1 MSARSSAS
9 GAICKTHIETNLLSD
24 TAGEHMSKEL
34 SRNEHIK
41 EASNYL
47 RGTLAEGLRR
57 EITGAITEDD
67 AQLVKFHGMYLQDD
81 RDLRSE
87 RTRKKMEKAFA
98 FMIRVRV
105 PGGALTGAQWL
116 ALDQVARDYGNGTVR
131 LTTRQS
137 VQLHGVIKSNLRP
150 TLHAI
155 DAVLLDSIAACG
167 DVNRNVMCN
176 PNPHQSRAHAGALE
190 LARAISDHLTP
201 RTPAY
206 REIWLDGE
214 RIAGGE
220 NEVAEPIYGKTYLPR
235 KFKIAIAVP
244 PSNDVDVF
252 AHDLGFIAI
261 LDPDGDVQGWNVT
274 AGGGMGM
281 THGEPETYPRTA
293 DIMGFCAGGDAL
305 AVAEAVVTVQRDWGD
320 RGNRKHARLKYTIED
335 RGLDA
340 FRAEVERRAGA
351 KLAAAEP
358 FAFTSTGDR
367 YGWTEGEDGRGHLT
381 LFIGNGRLRDAGPG
395 AQQLSALRRIAD
407 IHDGDLRI
415 TANQNLIVASVPPQR
430 RAAIEQ
436 IAASNALLAP
446 RSGLRRNSM
455 ACVALPTCGL
465 ALAESER
472 YLPDLMDAL
481 DERLAAHGLSAD
493 EIVIRMTGCPNG
505 CARPYL
511 AEIGLVGKGPGRYNL
526 YLGAAFDG
534 SRLSKLYAED
544 VDHAAIIAQLD
555 PLFAVYAAERGLG
568 EHFGDFVVRA
578 GFVARTGNGRDFH
591 ANAGARR
598 AA

>member
-1 MSARSSAS
+1 M
-9 GAICKTHIETNLLSD
+9 GQ
-24 TAGEHMSKEL
+24 EL
-34 SRNEHIK
+34 SRNERIK
-41 EASNYL
+41 EASDYL
-47 RGTLAEGLRR
+47 RGTLADGLRQ
-57 EITGAITEDD
+57 EITGAISEDD

-81 RDLRSE
+81 RDLRPE

-98 FMIRVRV
+98 FMIRVRI
-105 PGGALTGAQWL
+105 PGGVLTGAQWL
-116 ALDQVARDYGNGTVR
+116 ALDRVARDYGNGTLR

-150 TLHAI
+150 TLQAI
-155 DAVLLDSIAACG
+155 DAVLLDTIAACG

-176 PNPHQSRAHAGALE
+176 PNPHASRAHAAALD

-214 RIAGGE
+214 RIAGGKAD
-220 NEVAEPIYGKTYLPR
+220 VVEPIYGKTYLPR

-252 AHDLGFIAI
+252 AHDLGFIATA
-261 LDPDGDVQGWNVT
+261 DASGDVQGWNVSV
-274 AGGGMGM
+274 GGGMGM
-281 THGEPETYPRTA
+281 SHGEPETYPRTA
-293 DIMGFCAGGDAL
+293 DIMGFCTGGDVL
-305 AVAEAVVTVQRDWGD
+305 PIAEAAVTVQRDWGD

-340 FRAEVERRAGA
+340 FRAEVERRAGVR
-351 KLAAAEP
+351 LGAARP
-358 FAFTSTGDR
+358 FSFTSTGDR
-367 YGWTEGEDGRGHLT
+367 YGWTEGADGRAHLT
-381 LFIGNGRLRDAGPG
+381 LFIANGRVRDADPG
-395 AQQLSALRRIAD
+395 AQQLSALRRVAEL
-407 IHDGDLRI
+407 HDGDLRI
-415 TANQNLIVASVPPQR
+415 TANQNLIVARVPPQL
-430 RAAIEQ
+430 RAEIEET
-436 IAASNALLAP
+436 AASGALLAP
-446 RSGLRRNSM
+446 RSGLHRNSM

-472 YLPDLMDAL
+472 YLPDLLDAL
-481 DERLAAHGLSAD
+481 DARLAAHGLSTD
-493 EIVIRMTGCPNG
+493 DIVIRMTGCPNG

-544 VDHAAIIAQLD
+544 VDHPAIIARLD
-555 PLFAVYAAERGLG
+555 PLFAVYAREREAG
-568 EHFGDFVVRA
+568 EHFGDFVIRA
-578 GFVARTGNGRDFH
+578 GFVAPTKNGRDFH
-591 ANAGARR
+591 ANVGARR
-598 AA
+598 SA

>member
-1 MSARSSAS
+1 MS
-9 GAICKTHIETNLLSD
+9 E
-24 TAGEHMSKEL
+24 EL
-34 SRNEHIK
+34 SRNERIK

-47 RGTLAEGLRR
+47 RGTLAEGLRQ
-57 EITGAITEDD
+57 EVTGAISEDD

-105 PGGALTGAQWL
+105 PGGVLSTAQWL
-116 ALDQVARDYGNGTVR
+116 TLDRVAREYGNGTVR

-137 VQLHGVIKSNLRP
+137 VQLHGVIKSNLQP
-150 TLHAI
+150 TLREI
-155 DAVLLDSIAACG
+155 DAVLLGSIAACG

-176 PNPHQSRAHAGALE
+176 PNPHQSRAHAAALD

-220 NEVAEPIYGKTYLPR
+220 DEVVEPIYGKTYLPR
-235 KFKIAIAVP
+235 KFKIVVAVP

-261 LDPDGDVQGWNVT
+261 LDANGHVQGWNVT
-274 AGGGMGM
+274 VGGGMGM

-293 DIMGFCAGGDAL
+293 DTMGFCASGDVL
-305 AVAEAVVTVQRDWGD
+305 AIAEAVVTVQRDWGD

-340 FRAEVERRAGA
+340 FRAEVERRAGV
-351 KLAAAEP
+351 KLAAVRP
-358 FAFTSTGDR
+358 VVFTSTGDR
-367 YGWTEGEDGRGHLT
+367 YGWTEGEDGRGHLA
-381 LFIGNGRLRDAGPG
+381 LFIGNGRVRDAGPG
-395 AQQLSALRRIAD
+395 AQQLSALRRIAGL
-407 IHDGDLRI
+407 HDGDFRI
-415 TANQNLIVASVPPQR
+415 TANQNLIVAGVPPQR
-430 RAAIEQ
+430 REAIEQ

-472 YLPDLMDAL
+472 YLPDLLDAL
-481 DERLAAHGLSAD
+481 DSRLAAHGLSAD
-493 EIVIRMTGCPNG
+493 DIVIRMTGCPNG

-526 YLGAAFDG
+526 YLGASFDG
-534 SRLSKLYAED
+534 ARLSKLYAED
-544 VDHAAIIAQLD
+544 VDHAAIVERLD
-555 PLFAVYAAERGLG
+555 RLFAAYAAERNLG
-568 EHFGDFVVRA
+568 EHFGEFVIRA
-578 GFVARTGNGRDFH
+578 GFVAPTTNGRDFH
-591 ANAGARR
+591 ANVGARR

>member
-1 MSARSSAS
+1 M
-9 GAICKTHIETNLLSD
+9 GD
-24 TAGEHMSKEL
+24 DL
-34 SRNEHIK
+34 SRNERIK
-41 EASNYL
+41 EASDYL
-47 RGTLAEGLRR
+47 RGTLAEGLRQ
-57 EITGAITEDD
+57 EITGAISEDD

-81 RDLRSE
+81 RDLRPE

-105 PGGALTGAQWL
+105 PGGVLTPAQWL
-116 ALDQVARDYGNGTVR
+116 ALDRVAHDYGNGTLR

-137 VQLHGVIKSNLRP
+137 VQLHGVIKSNLRS
-150 TLHAI
+150 TLQAI
-155 DAVLLDSIAACG
+155 DAVLLDTIAACG

-176 PNPHQSRAHAGALE
+176 PNPHASHAHAAALD

-214 RIAGGE
+214 RIAGGDE
-220 NEVAEPIYGKTYLPR
+220 EVIEPIYGKTYLPR

-252 AHDLGFIAI
+252 AHDLGFIAV
-261 LDPDGDVQGWNVT
+261 LDGSGNVQGWNVT
-274 AGGGMGM
+274 VGGGMGM
-281 THGEPETYPRTA
+281 SYGEPETYPRTA
-293 DIMGFCAGGDAL
+293 DIVGFCTRGDAL
-305 AVAEAVVTVQRDWGD
+305 AIAEAVVTVQRDWGD

-340 FRAEVERRAGA
+340 FRAEVERRAGVQLGA
-351 KLAAAEP
+351 GKP
-358 FAFTSTGDR
+358 FSFTSTGDR
-367 YGWTEGEDGRGHLT
+367 YGWTEGADGRAHLT
-381 LFIGNGRLRDAGPG
+381 LFIASGRVRDAGPG
-395 AQQLSALRRIAD
+395 AQQLSALRQIAELQ
-407 IHDGDLRI
+407 DGDFRI
-415 TANQNLIVASVPPQR
+415 TANQNLIVAGVPPQH

-436 IAASNALLAP
+436 IATSGGLLAP
-446 RSGLRRNSM
+446 RSGLRRNAM

-472 YLPDLMDAL
+472 YLPDLLEAL
-481 DERLAAHGLSAD
+481 DGRLAEHGLSTD
-493 EIVIRMTGCPNG
+493 DIVIRMTGCPNG

-511 AEIGLVGKGPGRYNL
+511 AEVGLVGKGPGRYNL

-544 VDHAAIIAQLD
+544 VDHAAIIARLD
-555 PLFAVYAAERGLG
+555 PLFTAYAREREAG
-568 EHFGDFVVRA
+568 EHFGDFVIRSA
-578 GFVARTGNGRDFH
+578 FVAATSNGRDFH
-591 ANAGARR
+591 ANIGARR